1 MKTLLGI
8 ILMSALAL
16 ILGGCIEDG
25 IDTSPSS
32 QPDFSVD
39 TLYMG
44 TVFTGQPTPT
54 SRFKVYN
61 RHNRIISISDISIR
75 GGSRV
80 FRLNVDGF
88 AGENFHNV
96 EIRPKD
102 SIFVFV
108 EATLA
113 PNGRPE
119 LTEINQTIDF
129 TTNGVT
135 RSVVINAEGQDVRQ
149 LNGEIIDTDT
159 RFDAVY
165 PYQIF
170 DSLVVSPGATLTLA
184 PGTTLHFHDKAYC
197 RVEGT
202 LVSEGTPELPDRKSV
217 V

>member
-1 MKTLLGI
+1 M
-8 ILMSALAL
+8 
-16 ILGGCIEDG
+16 
-25 IDTSPSS
+25 
-32 QPDFSVD
+32 
-39 TLYMG
+39 
-44 TVFTGQPTPT
+44 
-54 SRFKVYN
+54 
-61 RHNRIISISDISIR
+61 
-75 GGSRV
+75 
-80 FRLNVDGF
+80 
-88 AGENFHNV
+88 
-96 EIRPKD
+96 
-102 SIFVFV
+102 FV

-197 RVEGT
+197 RVEGP
-202 LVSEGTPELPDRKSV
+202 LVSEGTPELPVNFCGDRTGNV
-217 V
+217 VGQISFDLMASQWRGLEFAPESRGNRLSHTIVRNTVSGVLADSLSQVTLVNCRLRNSAG